1 MVMSMF
7 VLAFI
12 MICMFIVAIT
22 MMICMSMFA
31 LLAKLL
37 NSHSQI
43 EWQHR

>member
-1 MVMSMF
+1 MVMYMF
-7 VLAFI
+7 VRAFM

-43 EWQHR
+43 E